1 MPSAGGR
8 HEVAVTETVKWIE
21 YPVMKLIHRY
31 EDNQDNLSEK
41 DRKTCEWYKLLTN
54 VGTTSVDCLEVS
66 HSPDAQF
73 GSSNGGFRPIVLE
86 VADSQ
91 KSEALFNLAMEYL
104 SLCKGLIKY
113 MFTVDIREVAHGV
126 DVDFIM
132 WKHVKV
138 GKNKHLAEQC
148 GLHV

>member
-21 YPVMKLIHRY
+21 DPIISLIHQY
-31 EDNQDNLSEK
+31 KNNQDNLSEK
-41 DRKTCEWYKLLTN
+41 DRKTWEWYELLTN
-54 VGTTSVDCLEVS
+54 VGTTSVDCLKVS

-73 GSSNGGFRPIVLE
+73 GSSNGGFRPLVLE

-91 KSEALFNLAMEYL
+91 KSKDLFNLAMEYL
-104 SLCKGLIKY
+104 GLCKGLIKY
-113 MFTVDIREVAHGV
+113 MFAVDIRGVAHGV

-138 GKNKHLAEQC
+138 GKNKHSIEQC
-148 GLHV
+148 ELHV